1 MPAKRASANRK
12 RKRSPHTGSR
22 SGGGW
27 VLYPLAVLIGM
38 SAGVAYYFMTA
49 PPVGKP
55 VGAARPIT
63 AAAPAAAR
71 QRPRTKRPV
80 RNDDADA
87 PSVNVRT
94 VSPDKAAAPPT
105 AATPAAKATA
115 AAPYTGE
122 PLPPTEIEKGAGA
135 RPEVSLTFDAGSDWK
150 PTKQILEALAAQ
162 NVKATFFLTGEWVQ
176 QNPKTT
182 RLIADQGHEIG
193 NHSWDHPP
201 FTKLADDAIRDQLR
215 RTETIIQDTVGK
227 SSRPYFRPPL
237 GDRDPRVR
245 SIVGE
250 EGFLT
255 VYWTLDSRDSVDR
268 GITAAQIRERVLGKT
283 AAGSIILLHCGSQA
297 TADALPAILAGL
309 KTRGLNQVPVS
320 RLLQE

>member
-1 MPAKRASANRK
+1 MPAKRAPANRK
-12 RKRSPHTGSR
+12 RKRSAST
-22 SGGGW
+22 GGGSW
-27 VLYPLAVLIGM
+27 VLYPLAVLIGT

-49 PPVGKP
+49 PPVQKP
-55 VGAARPIT
+55 AGAARPIS
-63 AAAPAAAR
+63 ASKPGAAR
-71 QRPRTKRPV
+71 QRPTTRRQV
-80 RNDDADA
+80 RDDDADA

-94 VSPDKAAAPPT
+94 VSPDQGSAPAPP
-105 AATPAAKATA
+105 APATA
-115 AAPYTGE
+115 TATVSARYTGE

-150 PTKQILEALAAQ
+150 PTKRILESLAAQ

-176 QNPKTT
+176 QNPKTA

-201 FTKLADDAIRDQLR
+201 FTKLADAAIRDQLR

-227 SSRPYFRPPL
+227 TSRPYFRPPL

-245 SIVGE
+245 NIVGE

-297 TADALPAILAGL
+297 TADALPAILEGL
-309 KTRGLNQVPVS
+309 KTRGLNQVPVG